1 MKQIIKLIITAGTI
15 SALTLSCSS
24 KQPYVT
30 DGRNTHHLQDLEEAQ
45 GRKVVTSS
53 PKPVRMDSIVDP
65 EIQKVLNLS
74 EENKKNHEQTRE
86 TLDKLEEIIREVTPK
101 KN

>member
-1 MKQIIKLIITAGTI
+1 
-15 SALTLSCSS
+15 
-24 KQPYVT
+24 
-30 DGRNTHHLQDLEEAQ
+30 
-45 GRKVVTSS
+45 
-53 PKPVRMDSIVDP
+53 MDSIVDP

>member
-1 MKQIIKLIITAGTI
+1 MRQVIKAIII
-15 SALTLSCSS
+15 SSTVGLFAFSCGS
-24 KQPYVT
+24 KQPLM
-30 DGRNTHHLQDLEEAQ
+30 DGRNVHHLQDLEEAQ

-53 PKPVRMDSIVDP
+53 PKPVRIDSIVDP
-65 EIQKVLNLS
+65 EIQKVLKLS
-74 EENKKNHEQTRE
+74 EENKKNHEQTKE